1 MDELRA
7 QASDPSTPGLD
18 LQQLATNAE
27 LRPLIAKNPAAY
39 TGLLDWLVNKNEP
52 EVLAALRE
60 RQAAFDA
67 GQMMPMPSLPLPLP
81 GSSEPPPP
89 SEPTNSEAPATDIP
103 AETDASRPE
112 VPVTPDSE
120 ATPATGETPSVSPNR
135 TSIMGQKPDETTVL
149 PPLNTPVSAPVQA
162 SGLPSFYPPN
172 ASLNQSAGMGNYGTV
187 PPAAAQTQ
195 YMAPATGSTPIMSAA
210 PTTSSTPMMSTAPTT
225 SSTPIM
231 STAPTTSLPMAAKP
245 KSNTGLWVI
254 FSILLV
260 AVIGMIVA
268 IVLVMTGVIGGDD
281 TQSDADSPNATGN
294 TASEAPPAKDQDE
307 DQNEDQDETP
317 GSESPR
323 PTIAPAPAGAQNIQS
338 FVTET
343 GDSTC
348 RVNGDELICQVRNLI
363 NPVGGCDTYSESLV
377 ISLRDGDPS
386 STCQPNVDYNSS
398 GSIIPHDSAMTY
410 GDFACQS
417 TYNGTGCWNTVT
429 GKGFFFAKQDYHQQ
443 NVN

>member
-89 SEPTNSEAPATDIP
+89 SEPANSEAPATDIP

-195 YMAPATGSTPIMSAA
+195 YMAPAT
-210 PTTSSTPMMSTAPTT
+210 SSTPM
-225 SSTPIM
+225 M
-231 STAPTTSLPMAAKP
+231 STAPTTSLPMAAKQN
-245 KSNTGLWVI
+245 SNTALWVI

-281 TQSDADSPNATGN
+281 AQSDVNSPNATGN
-294 TASEAPPAKDQDE
+294 TASETPPAKDQDE

-410 GDFACQS
+410 SDFACQS

>member
-60 RQAAFDA
+60 LQAAFEA
-67 GQMMPMPSLPLPLP
+67 GQMMPMPSLPLPGP
-81 GSSEPPPP
+81 SETPTP
-89 SEPTNSEAPATDIP
+89 SEPENPEAPATVVP
-103 AETDASRPE
+103 AETDASQPE
-112 VPVTPDSE
+112 TPATPDSA
-120 ATPATGETPSVSPNR
+120 ATPATGETPAVSPNR
-135 TSIMGQKPDETTVL
+135 TSIMGQNQAETTVL
-149 PPLNTPVSAPVQA
+149 PPLNTPVSAPVPT
-162 SGLPSFYPPN
+162 SGLPPSYPPN
-172 ASLNQSAGMGNYGTV
+172 AAPNQSAGMGSYGTV
-187 PPAAAQTQ
+187 PPAATQTQ
-195 YMAPATGSTPIMSAA
+195 YMAPVTGGIPMMSAA
-210 PTTSSTPMMSTAPTT
+210 PTPYP
-225 SSTPIM
+225 
-231 STAPTTSLPMAAKP
+231 PMAAKP

-268 IVLVMTGVIGGDD
+268 IVLVVTGVIGGDD
-281 TQSDADSPNATGN
+281 TQSDADSPNAAGN
-294 TASEAPPAKDQDE
+294 TASETPPAKDQDKDKDKDKDE
-307 DQNEDQDETP
+307 DKEKTP
-317 GSESPR
+317 STESPH

-348 RVNGDELICQVRNLI
+348 RVNGDELICQVRNLV
-363 NPVGGCDTYSESLV
+363 NPVGGCDTYFESLV
-377 ISLRDGDPS
+377 ISLRDGDPFIY
-386 STCQPNVDYNSS
+386 CQPNADYNSS
-398 GSIIPHDSAMTY
+398 GSVIPHDSAMTY

-417 TYNGTGCWNTVT
+417 TYSGTGCWNTVT

-443 NVN
+443 DATQH